1 MNKDK
6 ALDLALKEL
15 LFYRDFAN
23 CPDWRDE
30 SQVAITAIKEVLEQ
44 PTPVCP
50 KGLFEFE
57 CWIEDVCLT
66 CFLEYSPEEKGSVD
80 SHGSPYEPD
89 FENVY
94 KVGISSDG
102 RIMQRMYDNMRKSG
116 FDFKV
121 IRFTKIKAEAGKVEK
136 ELLAIG
142 TKIDQQTKERLG
154 RFDGHTEYVF
164 MAEEQIAKCHKTLDQ
179 YAI

>member
-1 MNKDK
+1 MRYTTWTIEK
-6 ALDLALKEL
+6 LEDLAKQ
-15 LFYRDFAN
+15 YTKKIDFQNSHSGAY
-23 CPDWRDE
+23 
-30 SQVAITAIKEVLEQ
+30 ATARKLGVWNQISAHMETNHKRNIVYLAKVL
-44 PTPVCP
+44 
-50 KGLFEFE
+50 
-57 CWIEDVCLT
+57 D
-66 CFLEYSPEEKGSVD
+66 
-80 SHGSPYEPD
+80 PD

-154 RFDGHTEYVF
+154 RFNGHTEYVF

>member
-1 MNKDK
+1 MPKTIWTAEKLTELAKQFKRKIDFQDQYSGAYASAKKLGIWDEISAHMETKHKRNIVYLAKV
-6 ALDLALKEL
+6 LD
-15 LFYRDFAN
+15 
-23 CPDWRDE
+23 
-30 SQVAITAIKEVLEQ
+30 
-44 PTPVCP
+44 
-50 KGLFEFE
+50 
-57 CWIEDVCLT
+57 
-66 CFLEYSPEEKGSVD
+66 
-80 SHGSPYEPD
+80 PD

-121 IRFTKIKAEAGKVEK
+121 IRFTKIEADAGKVEK

-142 TKIDQQTKERLG
+142 TKIDQQTKEKLG

-164 MAEEQIAKCHKTLDQ
+164 MSEEQIAKCHKTLDQ
-179 YAI
+179 YAS

>member
-1 MNKDK
+1 MSYTNWTAEKLTEVAKQFKRKIDFQNQYGGGYWAAK
-6 ALDLALKEL
+6 RLGIWDEISAHMETKHKRNIVYLAKVLD
-15 LFYRDFAN
+15 
-23 CPDWRDE
+23 
-30 SQVAITAIKEVLEQ
+30 
-44 PTPVCP
+44 
-50 KGLFEFE
+50 
-57 CWIEDVCLT
+57 
-66 CFLEYSPEEKGSVD
+66 
-80 SHGSPYEPD
+80 PD

-121 IRFTKIKAEAGKVEK
+121 IRFTKIEADAGKVEK

-164 MAEEQIAKCHKTLDQ
+164 MSEEQIAKCHKTLDQ

>member
-1 MNKDK
+1 MAYTNWTAEKLTEVAKQFKRKIDFQNQYGGGYWAAK
-6 ALDLALKEL
+6 RLGIWDEISAHMETNHKRNIVYLAKVLD
-15 LFYRDFAN
+15 
-23 CPDWRDE
+23 
-30 SQVAITAIKEVLEQ
+30 
-44 PTPVCP
+44 
-50 KGLFEFE
+50 
-57 CWIEDVCLT
+57 
-66 CFLEYSPEEKGSVD
+66 
-80 SHGSPYEPD
+80 PD

-102 RIMQRMYDNMRKSG
+102 RIMQRAYDNARKSG
-116 FDFKV
+116 LDLQV
-121 IRFTKIKAEAGKVEK
+121 IRFTKVNLDAGKIEK

-142 TKIDQQTKERLG
+142 TKIDQQTREKLG

>member
-1 MNKDK
+1 METNHKRNIVYLAK
-6 ALDLALKEL
+6 VLD
-15 LFYRDFAN
+15 
-23 CPDWRDE
+23 
-30 SQVAITAIKEVLEQ
+30 S
-44 PTPVCP
+44 
-50 KGLFEFE
+50 
-57 CWIEDVCLT
+57 
-66 CFLEYSPEEKGSVD
+66 
-80 SHGSPYEPD
+80 D

-102 RIMQRMYDNMRKSG
+102 RIMQRAYDNARKSG
-116 FDFKV
+116 LDLQV
-121 IRFTKIKAEAGKVEK
+121 IRFTKVNLDAGKIEK

-164 MAEEQIAKCHKTLDQ
+164 MAEEPIAKCHKTLDQ

>member
-1 MNKDK
+1 MAYTNWTIEKLTEVAKQFKRKIDFQNQGGGYLAAK
-6 ALDLALKEL
+6 RLGIWGEISAHMETNHKRNIVYLAKVLD
-15 LFYRDFAN
+15 
-23 CPDWRDE
+23 
-30 SQVAITAIKEVLEQ
+30 
-44 PTPVCP
+44 
-50 KGLFEFE
+50 
-57 CWIEDVCLT
+57 
-66 CFLEYSPEEKGSVD
+66 
-80 SHGSPYEPD
+80 PD

-102 RIMQRMYDNMRKSG
+102 RIMQRAYDNARKSG
-116 FDFKV
+116 LDLQV
-121 IRFTKIKAEAGKVEK
+121 IRFTKVNLDAGKIEK

-142 TKIDQQTKERLG
+142 TKIDQQTREKLG

>member
-1 MNKDK
+1 MAHINWTVEKLTEVAKQFKRKVDFQNQYGGGYASAK
-6 ALDLALKEL
+6 RLGIWDEISAHMETNHKRNIVYLAKVLD
-15 LFYRDFAN
+15 
-23 CPDWRDE
+23 
-30 SQVAITAIKEVLEQ
+30 
-44 PTPVCP
+44 
-50 KGLFEFE
+50 
-57 CWIEDVCLT
+57 
-66 CFLEYSPEEKGSVD
+66 
-80 SHGSPYEPD
+80 PD

-102 RIMQRMYDNMRKSG
+102 RIMQRAYDNIRKSG
-116 FDFKV
+116 LDLQV
-121 IRFTKIKAEAGKVEK
+121 IRFTKVNLDAGKIEK

>member
-1 MNKDK
+1 MARTIWTTEK
-6 ALDLALKEL
+6 LKEL
-15 LFYRDFAN
+15 ARQFTRKIDFQDQYGGAYASAKKLGIWDQISAHMETKHKRN
-23 CPDWRDE
+23 I
-30 SQVAITAIKEVLEQ
+30 VYLAKVL
-44 PTPVCP
+44 
-50 KGLFEFE
+50 
-57 CWIEDVCLT
+57 D
-66 CFLEYSPEEKGSVD
+66 
-80 SHGSPYEPD
+80 PD

-102 RIMQRMYDNMRKSG
+102 RIMQRMYDNIRKSG

-121 IRFTKIKAEAGKVEK
+121 IRFTKIEAEAGKVEK

-142 TKIDQQTKERLG
+142 TKIDQQTKEKMG